1 MRTARAKGKPAPPS
15 YTPQQKALIAQEA
28 LVDHRAV
35 EPVVLDMREVTPIT
49 DYFLICHGTSSVHI
63 QGLAEAVREAFQE
76 RGLRPFGAEGE
87 KEGRWVLLDYGDV
100 VVHVF
105 SEEDRAFYDLERLWS
120 DAPPVTASGIAQ
132 GDHGRGTEPS

>member
-1 MRTARAKGKPAPPS
+1 M
-15 YTPQQKALIAQEA
+15 
-28 LVDHRAV
+28 
-35 EPVVLDMREVTPIT
+35 LDMREVTPIT

-63 QGLAEAVREAFQE
+63 RSLAEAVREAFQE

-120 DAPPVTASGIAQ
+120 DAPPVTASGVAQ
-132 GDHGRGTEPS
+132 GDHGRGAEPS